1 MQAEQKRRADLQSEM
16 EVVQADLE
24 VAHASVDRLE
34 QMCADAAA
42 STQEELKQ
50 QVEAYA
56 ILQEQHDRAQERIE
70 SLESQQTALE
80 EACKEHKQQV
90 CHPQPST
97 TYINSDNVSQ
107 DSQP

>member
-1 MQAEQKRRADLQSEM
+1 M

-34 QMCADAAA
+34 QRCADAAV

-56 ILQEQHDRAQERIE
+56 VLQEQHDRAQERIA

-80 EACKEHKQQV
+80 EACKGHKQKV
-90 CHPQPST
+90 CHPHLS
-97 TYINSDNVSQ
+97 IACIHSDDVSQ
-107 DSQP
+107 DFQP